1 MARLVPEVVVLTIR
15 LPPTE
20 TNQPD
25 GFQRLRK
32 LLKTLGRVYG
42 LKVESIEPL
51 NNSPTFNTLPPSKEN

>member
-20 TNQPD
+20 PNQPD

-32 LLKTLGRVYG
+32 LLKILGRAYG
-42 LKVESIEPL
+42 LRVESIEPVTKPIEL
-51 NNSPTFNTLPPSKEN
+51 PTTKES